1 MLSHLGDQSSE
12 ASRIDAQLLL
22 QPKTMK
28 MIRVVCVFFFREKIS
43 WDFLGV
49 VFFLSCQDQCVVV
62 ALFLF
67 YTCEFIIVFFFVVVV
82 VVAVVVVVVVVVV
95 SLPAPVLHEM

>member
-1 MLSHLGDQSSE
+1 M
-12 ASRIDAQLLL
+12 
-22 QPKTMK
+22 
-28 MIRVVCVFFFREKIS
+28 CFFFREKIS

-67 YTCEFIIVFFFVVVV
+67 YTCEFILVFFFVVVV
-82 VVAVVVVVVVVVV
+82 VVVVAVVVVVVVVVVV